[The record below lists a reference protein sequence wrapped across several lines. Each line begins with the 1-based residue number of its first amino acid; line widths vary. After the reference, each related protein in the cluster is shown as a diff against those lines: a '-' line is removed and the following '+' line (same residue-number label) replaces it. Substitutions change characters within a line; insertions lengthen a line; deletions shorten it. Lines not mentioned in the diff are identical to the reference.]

1 MSTTRETKVYA
12 LSKSSKSSSLAP
24 AAISTISPRRLRLP
38 GSCSPPAHALTFTP
52 DGRRLVIAAAG
63 GDIRIVDL
71 GVGDGNGG
79 ASGGGKGK
87 SVGGGEG
94 ARLVHCFEEHIDGV
108 RPGGGDQGAV
118 PVMTVAVSASGQ
130 WLVSA
135 SLSGVVYVFNL
146 VKLRHHWAV
155 PR

>member
-1 MSTTRETKVYA
+1 MSTTKETKVYV
-12 LSKSSKSSSLAP
+12 LSKSTKSSSLAP
-24 AAISTISPRRLRLP
+24 PTIAPKRLRLP

-71 GVGDGNGG
+71 GSGHGNGG
-79 ASGGGKGK
+79 ASGGEKGK
-87 SVGGGEG
+87 SGGGEG
-94 ARLVHCFEEHIDGV
+94 ARLVHCFEEHLDGV
-108 RPGGGDQGAV
+108 RPGGGDEGAV
-118 PVMTVAVSASGQ
+118 PVMMLAVSASGQ

-135 SLSGVVYVFNL
+135 SLSGVVYVFDL